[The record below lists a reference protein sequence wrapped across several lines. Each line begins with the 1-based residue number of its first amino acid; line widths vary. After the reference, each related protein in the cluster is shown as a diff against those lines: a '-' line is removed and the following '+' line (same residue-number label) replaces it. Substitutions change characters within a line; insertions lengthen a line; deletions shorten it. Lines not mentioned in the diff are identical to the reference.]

1 MMLIKYNSYSF
12 EKKNMPT
19 MDMKVLMKTPLL
31 RGFDSFSS
39 EESNKNRLRIS
50 NTSVIKKDETRKIK
64 LMNLPIL
71 KKKNSKTLK
80 SQVELI
86 EEENMLESSANFKM
100 QKKLNSL
107 EKVFKPEQNVIEI
120 PLEGYVSKFF

>member
-1 MMLIKYNSYSF
+1 MLIKYNSYSF